1 MKRFASSFA
10 LWLLVLAFLAAPN
23 LLREEHDSTHN
34 REVSSLSSRLLGPF
48 SELAAQI
55 QWIRV
60 QQAALEGSSELAL
73 VRAEKALALDPTA
86 TEGWRFVA
94 AYLALDLGSP
104 NREADPSRRRALIQQ
119 ALEICER
126 GEASARSPEQL
137 ALWSGILL
145 LTHAETDPD
154 LDWPGG
160 EAQLWKAT
168 ARAFEHAVELG
179 SLDAVPLAEQARE
192 RMLSKR

>member
-1 MKRFASSFA
+1 MKSFA
-10 LWLLVLAFLAAPN
+10 IWLFVLALMLAPN
-23 LLREEHDSTHN
+23 WFGDGQTTDAA
-34 REVSSLSSRLLGPF
+34 REVESVSSRLLGPF

-60 QQAALEGSSELAL
+60 QKAALEGSSELAL
-73 VRAEKALALDPTA
+73 VRAETALALDPTA

-94 AYLALDLGSP
+94 TYLALDLGSP
-104 NREADPSRRRALIQQ
+104 NREANPARRRALIQQ
-119 ALEICER
+119 ALKVCER
-126 GEASARSPEQL
+126 GESSARSPEQL

-154 LDWPGG
+154 IDWPGG
-160 EAQLWKAT
+160 KEQLWKAT

-179 SLDAVPLAEQARE
+179 SLDAIPLAEQAR
-192 RMLSKR
+192 RRLLSKD